1 MKIFNLLCL
10 VGCIFSTTYGAVKWI
25 ENPGELPYGLHLP
38 AVKLPVITL
47 LDGREFKDC
56 VVSKE
61 TYATISFRHAKGMSK
76 VDKALLPPEV
86 LALFPLEPALAKI
99 EAEANAAGQ
108 KAFEARKAEVV
119 AQRAAEGRARVAK
132 IEEKKVI
139 LQAAAERRR
148 ERGESAVAD
157 AVAQQQTS
165 HAITQ
170 LTGADIEPA
179 ILARAENYY
188 RDGRRAGSGYT
199 MVFRLRIELGEITE
213 VPGWPDRWSC
223 EGHAYYNIYDSV
235 YGGSFSSRDSRFT
248 CEVRRVNGR
257 IQVSDFSPR

>member
-1 MKIFNLLCL
+1 MKTLSLFSL
-10 VGCIFSTTYGAVKWI
+10 VVCTFMSAQAAVKWI
-25 ENPGELPYGLHLP
+25 ENPGELPYGQHLP

-56 VVSKE
+56 MVSKE
-61 TYATISFRHAKGMSK
+61 TYGTISFRHAKGMSK
-76 VDKALLPPEV
+76 VDKTLLPPEV
-86 LALFPLEPALAKI
+86 LALFPLDPALAKI

-108 KAFEARKAEVV
+108 KAFEARKAEVA
-119 AQRAAEGRARVAK
+119 AQREAEGRARLAK
-132 IEEKKVI
+132 IEEKKAK
-139 LQAAAERRR
+139 LQADAERRR

-157 AVAQQQTS
+157 AVAQQQTNR
-165 HAITQ
+165 AITQ
-170 LTGADIEPA
+170 ITGADIEPA

-188 RDGRRAGSGYT
+188 RDGRRDGSGYT

-213 VPGWPDRWSC
+213 VPGWPDRWNC

-235 YGGSFSSRDSRFT
+235 YGGSFSSRDSRFS
-248 CEVRRVNGR
+248 CQVRRVNGR